1 MICVKLQSMFWLPL
15 ALHIPDGF
23 LASNV
28 SLVGWVLAVLLI
40 WVAVRHTETQFGEK
54 QAPLMGVVAAF
65 IFAAQAINFPIAA
78 GTSGHVLGGALA
90 GILMGPWAGI
100 LIMTAVIVVQGLLFQ
115 DGGLLV
121 MGWNILSM
129 GVFSVLAGYAA
140 YSGILRLFPKWSKAG
155 SIAAFVA
162 AWLSVQA
169 SAVATAV
176 ALSVSGTFPLYLS
189 LPSLTGIYALI
200 GLGEGVVTAAAV
212 SLLLASR
219 PEVLQRSQA
228 MAGSASASLLTV
240 GLAICGILVLLSP
253 YASQAPDG
261 LETVA
266 EAGGFS
272 TLAKE
277 PIFEV
282 FPDYSVGLLGGASYS
297 TVAAL
302 LMGSILVFSLVS
314 MVGQFAARAEE

>member
-1 MICVKLQSMFWLPL
+1 MFSLPL
-15 ALHIPDGF
+15 VLHIPDGF
-23 LASNV
+23 LTPAV
-28 SLVGWVLAVLLI
+28 SLSGWVLAVLLI
-40 WVAVRHTETQFGEK
+40 WVAIRHTEAQFGEK

-100 LIMTAVIVVQGLLFQ
+100 LIMTSVIVVQGLLFQ

-140 YSGILRLFPKWSKAG
+140 YSGILRLFPKWGKAG
-155 SIAAFVA
+155 TIAAFTA
-162 AWLSVQA
+162 AWLSVEA

-176 ALSVSGTFPLYLS
+176 VLSVSGTFPLYLS
-189 LPSLTGIYALI
+189 LPSLTGVYALV
-200 GLGEGVVTAAAV
+200 GLGEGIVTAAALG
-212 SLLLASR
+212 LLLASR

-228 MAGSASASLLTV
+228 LAGRFSASLLTI

-266 EAGGFS
+266 EAGGFA
-272 TLAKE
+272 TLAEE
-277 PIFEV
+277 PVYEV
-282 FPDYSVGLLGGASYS
+282 FPAYSVDLLDGTSYYS
-297 TVAAL
+297 TVAAIL
-302 LMGSILVFSLVS
+302 IGTILVFSLVS